1 MAYLRAATLADAVEM
16 ILDSLV
22 NDYQYITS
30 PRGQK
35 IKEIIGM
42 QIEIKDPYS
51 NLFDN
56 EVCSLPRQ
64 YLADELYLY
73 FSGSNSA
80 EDFSK
85 ASKFWDKIKNEDGTV
100 NSAYGHLI
108 FNKNLELYPLSQWD
122 WAKESLIKDKDS
134 RQAIMHY
141 NKPIHQ
147 QMSIKDFVC
156 TMNNQFFIRDD
167 KLEMIT
173 YIRSNDIRRGFFF
186 DAPWFMLL
194 MQCMRIELLPNYPEL
209 ELGSYHHFAGSM
221 HLYEEHF
228 ELAEE
233 MLKEDFV
240 PAELPRI
247 EKLPFISMAYN
258 DDPFCQWIRENKKP

>member
-1 MAYLRAATLADAVEM
+1 MLIIADTLADATKE
-16 ILDSLV
+16 ILDNLV
-22 NDYQYITS
+22 NNYQYITA

-42 QIEIKDPYS
+42 QIEIKNPYS
-51 NLFDN
+51 NRFRNKVQD
-56 EVCSLPRQ
+56 LPIQ

-85 ASKFWDKIKNEDGTV
+85 ASKFWNKIKNEDGTI
-100 NSAYGHLI
+100 NSAYGYLI

-122 WAKESLIKDKDS
+122 WAKQSLIKDKDS
-134 RQAIMHY
+134 RQAIIHY

-147 QMSIKDFVC
+147 QMNNKDFVC
-156 TMNNQFFIRDD
+156 TMNNQFFIRNN

-186 DAPWFMLL
+186 DSVWFMLL
-194 MQCMRIELLPNYPEL
+194 MQCMRIELLEYYPDL
-209 ELGSYHHFAGSM
+209 ELGSYHHYAGSM

-228 ELAEE
+228 ELAEY
-233 MLKEDFV
+233 MLKEDFY
-240 PAELPRI
+240 PDYLPEI
-247 EKLPFISMAYN
+247 KQLPYISMDPSN
-258 DDPFCQWIRENKKP
+258 DLFCEWINNNRKVS